1 MSSRGL
7 VCHPG
12 SGVEAQVHHEISE
25 KSKCLIKQISRICGM
40 CRHKPAGLHAST
52 AMCQDHATF
61 VVGNQLA
68 TNQRGCL
75 RQGNRDQPAGDQGME
90 LASVGLGI
98 RVGQRAIREQAR
110 LARDQRTGTAS
121 ARSGNGIG

>member
-1 MSSRGL
+1 MRQGQTTFM
-7 VCHPG
+7 VG
-12 SGVEAQVHHEISE
+12 S
-25 KSKCLIKQISRICGM
+25 
-40 CRHKPAGLHAST
+40 
-52 AMCQDHATF
+52 
-61 VVGNQLA
+61 QLA
-68 TNQRGCL
+68 TDQRGSL

-110 LARDQRTGTAS
+110 LARDRGTALAS